1 MRERERKRERE
12 REKERK
18 REREKERKREQTYS
32 EAKKFNFLCYVFNKI
47 ANDARNEFFNILK
60 KKTKYSKNKTI
71 IDIGTTPSLD
81 DVQNVILSKIKNNK
95 NITLLSNL
103 DCKILLKKYPNI
115 KKIIIG
121 DGRNNNLP
129 NNSFDIV
136 HSNATIEHV
145 GSYSNQLLF
154 IKECIRISKKY
165 VFIQTP
171 NRFCPLD
178 FHTILPFIHWL
189 SKNIHRKILKFIGL
203 NFYSLEKNLN
213 LLSISDLRNF
223 CNQLRITNYEIIKYR
238 LFFMVSNLI
247 LVIKK

>member
-1 MRERERKRERE
+1 MRKRERE
-12 REKERK
+12 
-18 REREKERKREQTYS
+18 REQTYS
-32 EAKKFNFLCYVFNKI
+32 EAKKFNFLYYVFNKI

-60 KKTKYSKNKTI
+60 KQTKYSKNKTI
-71 IDIGTTPSLD
+71 IDIGTTASLD

-95 NITLLSNL
+95 NITCLSNL

-145 GSYSNQLLF
+145 GSYNNQLLF

-171 NRFCPLD
+171 NRFYPLD
-178 FHTILPFIHWL
+178 FHTILPLIHWL
-189 SKNIHRKILKFIGL
+189 PKNIHRKILKFIGL

-213 LLSISDLRNF
+213 LLSMSDLRNF
-223 CNQLRITNYEIIKYR
+223 CDKLSIINYKIIKYR
-238 LFFMVSNLI
+238 LFFMTSNLI
-247 LVIKK
+247 LIIKK

>member
-1 MRERERKRERE
+1 MKKKERERK
-12 REKERK
+12 
-18 REREKERKREQTYS
+18 QTYS
-32 EAKKFNFLCYVFNKI
+32 ETKKFKFLYYIFEKI

-60 KKTKYSKNKTI
+60 KKTKYSKKKTI

-81 DVQNVILSKIKNNK
+81 TVQNIILSKIKDNK
-95 NITLLSNL
+95 NITCLSNL

-115 KKIIIG
+115 KKIITG

-129 NNSFDIV
+129 KNSFDIV

-145 GSYSNQLLF
+145 GSYKKQLLF

-171 NRFCPLD
+171 NRFYPLD
-178 FHTILPFIHWL
+178 FHTILPLIHWL
-189 SKNIHRKILKFIGL
+189 PKNIHRKILRFIGL

-223 CNQLRITNYEIIKYR
+223 CNRLRIKNYEIIKYR

>member
-1 MRERERKRERE
+1 MKKKERERK
-12 REKERK
+12 
-18 REREKERKREQTYS
+18 QTYS
-32 EAKKFNFLCYVFNKI
+32 ETKKFNFLYYIFEKI

-60 KKTKYSKNKTI
+60 KKTKYSKKKTI

-81 DVQNVILSKIKNNK
+81 TVQNIILSKIKDNK
-95 NITLLSNL
+95 NITCLSNL

-115 KKIIIG
+115 KKIITG

-129 NNSFDIV
+129 KNSFDIV

-145 GSYSNQLLF
+145 GSYKKQLLF

-171 NRFCPLD
+171 NRFYPLD
-178 FHTILPFIHWL
+178 FHTILPLIHWL
-189 SKNIHRKILKFIGL
+189 PKNIHRKILRFIGL

-223 CNQLRITNYEIIKYR
+223 CNRLRIKNYEIIKYR

>member
-1 MRERERKRERE
+1 MREREE
-12 REKERK
+12 
-18 REREKERKREQTYS
+18 TYS
-32 EAKKFNFLCYVFNKI
+32 ESKKIKFINYVFEKI

-60 KKTKYSKNKTI
+60 KNTKYSKKKSI

-81 DVQNVILSKIKNNK
+81 DVQNIILSKIKDNK
-95 NITLLSNL
+95 NITCLSNL
-103 DCKILLKKYPNI
+103 NCKILLKKYPNI
-115 KKIIIG
+115 KKILIG

-145 GSYSNQLLF
+145 GSYKHQLLF

-171 NRFCPLD
+171 NRFYPID

-189 SKNIHRKILKFIGL
+189 PKNIHRKILIIIGL
-203 NFYSLEKNLN
+203 NFYGLEKNLN
-213 LLSISDLRNF
+213 LLSESDLINL
-223 CNQLRITNYEIIKYR
+223 CNELNIKNYKIIKYR
-238 LFFMVSNLI
+238 LFFMTSNLI
-247 LVIKK
+247 LFIEKNKSNPLTTKSKDK